1 LKKGLMKLVVLL
13 VLIAVVIGA
22 WFVFDLGRYFTFYYI
37 QSQQA
42 AWEQSLHDHPLL
54 VAAVFFAVYVL
65 VTALSLPGAA
75 VMTLAAGALF
85 GVVYGTLMVSFAST
99 IGATLAFLIA
109 RYIGRDWVQK
119 RFAEQLKAINKGVQE
134 EGGFYL
140 FSLRLIPAFPFF
152 LINIVM
158 ALTPIKVWS
167 FYWISQLGM
176 LAGTVVY
183 VNAGTQLGQLES
195 MKGILSLDLILSF
208 VALGLL
214 PLVAKKIINAIRARR
229 TA

>member
-1 LKKGLMKLVVLL
+1 MRNKLIILGLL
-13 VLIAVVIGA
+13 VMVAAAA
-22 WFVFDLGRYFTFYYI
+22 WFLFDLNQYLSFQYL

-42 AWEQSLHDHPLL
+42 AWQQALARNPLL
-54 VAAVFFAVYVL
+54 VAAVFFAIYVL

-85 GVVYGTLMVSFAST
+85 GLGYGTLLVSFASA

-109 RYIGRDWVQK
+109 RYLARDWVQQ
-119 RFAEQLKAINKGVQE
+119 RFAEQLKTINNGVE
-134 EGGFYL
+134 KEGGFYL

-152 LINIVM
+152 LINIAM
-158 ALTPIKVWS
+158 ALTPIKAWP

-176 LAGTVVY
+176 LPGTLVY
-183 VNAGTQLGQLES
+183 VNAGTQLSQLES
-195 MKGILSLDLILSF
+195 MQGILSPDLILSF

-214 PLVAKKIINAIRARR
+214 PLVAKKVISAIRARR
-229 TA
+229 NP

>member
-1 LKKGLMKLVVLL
+1 MIKKVVILFALVVG
-13 VLIAVVIGA
+13 VTAA
-22 WFVFDLGRYFTFYYI
+22 WFAFDLNQYFSFYYI

-42 AWEQSLHDHPLL
+42 AWQQAVQDNPLL
-54 VAAVFFAVYVL
+54 VSVIFFAVYVL

-85 GVVYGTLMVSFAST
+85 GVVYGTILVSFASS
-99 IGATLAFLIA
+99 IGATLAFIIS
-109 RYIGRDWVQK
+109 RYIARDWVQQ
-119 RFAEQLKAINKGVQE
+119 RFSDQLKTINKGIEE

-158 ALTPIKVWS
+158 ALTPIKVWQ
-167 FYWISQLGM
+167 FYWISQVGM
-176 LAGTVVY
+176 LAGTIVY
-183 VNAGTQLGQLES
+183 VNAGTQLSQLES
-195 MKGILSLDLILSF
+195 MQGILSLDLILSF

-214 PLVAKKIINAIRARR
+214 PLVAKKVVNGIRARR

>member
-1 LKKGLMKLVVLL
+1 MLKKVLILVVLTS
-13 VLIAVVIGA
+13 VVIGA
-22 WFVFDLGRYFTFYYI
+22 WFVFDLNQYFSFYYI

-42 AWEQSLHDHPLL
+42 AWQQALQDNPLA
-54 VAAVFFAVYVL
+54 VALVFFAVYVL

-85 GVVYGTLMVSFAST
+85 GVVYGTILVSFAST
-99 IGATLAFLIA
+99 IGATLAFIIA
-109 RYIGRDWVQK
+109 RYIARDWVQQ
-119 RFAEQLKAINKGVQE
+119 RFSEQLKTINNGIE
-134 EGGFYL
+134 AEGGFYL

-158 ALTPIKVWS
+158 ALTPIKVWH
-167 FYWISQLGM
+167 FYWISQVGM

-183 VNAGTQLGQLES
+183 VNAGTQLSQLES
-195 MKGILSLDLILSF
+195 MQGILSLELILSF

-214 PLVAKKIINAIRARR
+214 PLAAKKIISGIRARR

>member
-1 LKKGLMKLVVLL
+1 MRNKLIILGLL
-13 VLIAVVIGA
+13 VMVAAAA
-22 WFVFDLGRYFTFYYI
+22 WFLFDLNQYLSFQYL

-42 AWEQSLHDHPLL
+42 AWQQALARNPLL
-54 VAAVFFAVYVL
+54 VAAVFFAIYVL

-85 GVVYGTLMVSFAST
+85 GLGYGTLLVSFASA

-109 RYIGRDWVQK
+109 RYIARDWVQQ
-119 RFAEQLKAINKGVQE
+119 RFADQLKTINNGVE
-134 EGGFYL
+134 KEGGFYL

-158 ALTPIKVWS
+158 ALTPIKAWP

-176 LAGTVVY
+176 LPGTLVY
-183 VNAGTQLGQLES
+183 VNAGTQLSQLES
-195 MKGILSLDLILSF
+195 MQGILSPDLIFSF

-214 PLVAKKIINAIRARR
+214 PLVAKKVISAIRARR
-229 TA
+229 NP

>member
-1 LKKGLMKLVVLL
+1 MLKKVVILL
-13 VLIAVVIGA
+13 VLIMVVTGA
-22 WFVFDLGRYFTFYYI
+22 WFVFDLHQYFSFYYI

-42 AWEQSLHDHPLL
+42 AWQQALQENPFT
-54 VAAVFFAVYVL
+54 VAFIFFAVYVL

-85 GVVYGTLMVSFAST
+85 GVVYGTILVSFAST
-99 IGATLAFLIA
+99 IGATLAFIIA
-109 RYIGRDWVQK
+109 RYIARDWVQA
-119 RFAEQLKAINKGVQE
+119 RFAQQLHTINKGIEE

-158 ALTPIKVWS
+158 ALTPIKVWQ

-183 VNAGTQLGQLES
+183 VNAGTQLSQLES
-195 MKGILSLDLILSF
+195 MQGILSLDLILSF
-208 VALGLL
+208 VALGIL
-214 PLVAKKIINAIRARR
+214 PLVAKKLINGIRARR

>member
-1 LKKGLMKLVVLL
+1 MIKKVVILLALVVG
-13 VLIAVVIGA
+13 VTVA
-22 WFVFDLGRYFTFYYI
+22 WFAFDLNQYFSFYYI

-42 AWEQSLHDHPLL
+42 AWQQAVQDNPLL
-54 VAAVFFAVYVL
+54 VSVIFFAVYVL

-85 GVVYGTLMVSFAST
+85 GVVYGTILVSFAST
-99 IGATLAFLIA
+99 IGATLAFIIS
-109 RYIGRDWVQK
+109 RYIARDWVQQ
-119 RFAEQLKAINKGVQE
+119 RFADQLQTINKGIEE

-158 ALTPIKVWS
+158 ALTPIKVWQ
-167 FYWISQLGM
+167 FYWISQVGM
-176 LAGTVVY
+176 LAGTIVY
-183 VNAGTQLGQLES
+183 VNAGTQLSQLES
-195 MKGILSLDLILSF
+195 MQGILSLDLILSF

-214 PLVAKKIINAIRARR
+214 PLVAKKVVNGIRARR

>member
-1 LKKGLMKLVVLL
+1 MPKKLGILAALVAMV
-13 VLIAVVIGA
+13 AAA
-22 WFVFDLGRYFTFYYI
+22 WFAFDLNQYFSFYYI

-42 AWEQSLHDHPLL
+42 AWQEALQDNPITFAL
-54 VAAVFFAVYVL
+54 VFFGVYVL

-85 GVVYGTLMVSFAST
+85 GVVQGTVLVSFAST
-99 IGATLAFLIA
+99 IGATLAFIIA
-109 RYIGRDWVQK
+109 RYIARDWVQQ
-119 RFAEQLKAINKGVQE
+119 RFAEQLGTINKGVE
-134 EGGFYL
+134 AEGGFYL

-158 ALTPIKVWS
+158 ALTPIKVWH
-167 FYWISQLGM
+167 FYWISQIGM

-183 VNAGTQLGQLES
+183 VNAGTQLSQLES
-195 MKGILSLDLILSF
+195 MQGILSLDLILSF

-214 PLVAKKIINAIRARR
+214 PLVAKKVINGIRARR

>member
-1 LKKGLMKLVVLL
+1 MRNKLIILGLL
-13 VLIAVVIGA
+13 VMVAAAA
-22 WFVFDLGRYFTFYYI
+22 WFLFDLNQYLSFQYL

-42 AWEQSLHDHPLL
+42 AWQQALARNPLL
-54 VAAVFFAVYVL
+54 VAAVFFAIYVL

-85 GVVYGTLMVSFAST
+85 GLGYGTLLVSFASA

-109 RYIGRDWVQK
+109 RYIARDWVQQ
-119 RFAEQLKAINKGVQE
+119 RFAEQLKTINNGVE
-134 EGGFYL
+134 KEGGFYL

-152 LINIVM
+152 LINIAM
-158 ALTPIKVWS
+158 ALTPIKAWP

-176 LAGTVVY
+176 LPGTLVY
-183 VNAGTQLGQLES
+183 VNAGTQLSQLES
-195 MKGILSLDLILSF
+195 MQGILSPDLILSF

-214 PLVAKKIINAIRARR
+214 PLVAKKVISAIRARR
-229 TA
+229 NP